1 MTTYAIRTEDDRAT
15 AIKALSGRELPCTMN
30 ITKGAPRSI
39 EQNSLQRMWMNE
51 LEEQGDMTA
60 EEYRGYCKL
69 HFGIPILR
77 AENDAFCESYDRL
90 IRHLDYE
97 VKIEYMKAPLDFPVT
112 RLMTTKQKTQYLDN
126 IYEFYLS
133 HGLILTK
140 PKRG

>member
-1 MTTYAIRTEDDRAT
+1 
-15 AIKALSGRELPCTMN
+15 
-30 ITKGAPRSI
+30 
-39 EQNSLQRMWMNE
+39 MWMNE
-51 LEEQGDMTA
+51 LEDQGDMRA
-60 EEYRGYCKL
+60 EEYRAYCKL

-77 AENDAFCESYDRL
+77 AENEAFCESYDRL

-126 IYEFYLS
+126 IYNFYLS
-133 HGLILTK
+133 NGFILTV